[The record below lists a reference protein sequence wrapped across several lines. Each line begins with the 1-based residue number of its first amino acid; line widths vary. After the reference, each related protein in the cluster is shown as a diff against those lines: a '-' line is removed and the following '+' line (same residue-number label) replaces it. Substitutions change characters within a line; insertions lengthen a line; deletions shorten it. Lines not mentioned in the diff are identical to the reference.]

1 MDHEALATLL
11 TSSGS
16 GHKPQ
21 RLHRWSDRLYQY
33 NFSVEYI
40 SGSANHVAN
49 MLSSIVHDSC
59 SDPPM
64 LNDAEV
70 LGMNLAH
77 LVTPEE
83 LQRVSQED
91 ATLQRVCNYITNGWP
106 RSVPTHLKPYFQLRA
121 ELTSFHQICVARGS
135 CAVIPE
141 SLQARVLQLAHDHH
155 PGIVRM
161 KQRCREA
168 VWCPGMNTHIE
179 QFVHNCEAC
188 AISGK
193 SVKPTQPPMQQIEW
207 PPRPL
212 DTAPDRYCWRIPHRT
227 SHTAS

>member
-1 MDHEALATLL
+1 MDHEALTTLL

-70 LGMNLAH
+70 LEINLAH

-106 RSVPTHLKPYFQLRA
+106 RSVPSHLKPYFQLRA
-121 ELTSFHQICVARGS
+121 ELTSFH
-135 CAVIPE
+135 
-141 SLQARVLQLAHDHH
+141 
-155 PGIVRM
+155 
-161 KQRCREA
+161 
-168 VWCPGMNTHIE
+168 
-179 QFVHNCEAC
+179 
-188 AISGK
+188 
-193 SVKPTQPPMQQIEW
+193 
-207 PPRPL
+207 
-212 DTAPDRYCWRIPHRT
+212 
-227 SHTAS
+227 